1 MARPHVRDFLE
12 RFVRPLVAGGEL
24 HIGPPI
30 PVADVDRWEQ
40 ELGDASVELVAVDDA
55 RTAALST
62 LVVRPPA
69 LVLERDELALA
80 AGLHDALFLVH
91 PRAERWSV
99 SDRQRRRII
108 DTALTLVSQPHS
120 HNRVRVM
127 ARHALLHNIFHLKR
141 NDTVVS
147 WWTGKAR
154 FQGQRPSKRLTA
166 WRGVRRV
173 REDVTVVDFDELLAV
188 PDTAPIIATL
198 LRRTP
203 LTQLLDSHP
212 GAPPLHWE
220 DAVFLLRDAE
230 LARAIAYFLVPDAP
244 HRDQVAGPARLAAAF
259 EQMLE
264 RTPDERDVRAVA
276 AFLVHLSAL
285 FCLGELHL
293 REPGAKSPLISTVLA
308 AEAAGQRPR
317 GLATLFALPGALA
330 LVDARLAV
338 PPGVVPAY
346 PARRGSLHAGAQPQ
360 LATRWKVHRAQTAE
374 LLSDAVIDAL
384 AQRLRRHLRPGPV
397 SDPAQVV
404 SLPPA

>member
-1 MARPHVRDFLE
+1 MARPHVREFLE
-12 RFVRPLVAGGEL
+12 RFVKPLVAGGEL
-24 HIGPPI
+24 HVGPPI
-30 PVADVDRWEQ
+30 PMADVDRWDQ
-40 ELGDASVELVAVDDA
+40 ELGDATVELVAVDEA
-55 RTAALST
+55 RTQVLST

-108 DTALTLVSQPHS
+108 DTALALVSQPRTES
-120 HNRVRVM
+120 RTRVM
-127 ARHALLHNIFHLKR
+127 ARHALLHNIFHLTR
-141 NDTVVS
+141 SDTVVS
-147 WWTGKAR
+147 WWTGRAR
-154 FQGQRPSKRLTA
+154 FQGQKPSKRLTA

-203 LTQLLDSHP
+203 LTQLLDSHA

-220 DAVFLLRDAE
+220 DAVFILRDAE
-230 LARAIAYFLVPDAP
+230 LARAVAYRLVPDAA
-244 HRDQVAGPARLAAAF
+244 HKDQVVGPARLAAAF

-264 RTPDERDVRAVA
+264 RNPDERDVRAVA
-276 AFLVHLSAL
+276 AFLVYLGAL
-285 FCLGELHL
+285 FCLDELKL

-330 LVDARLAV
+330 LVDPRLAT
-338 PPGVVPAY
+338 PPGIEEMPA
-346 PARRGSLHAGAQPQ
+346 
-360 LATRWKVHRAQTAE
+360 LAARWKVHRAQTAE

-384 AQRLRRHLRPGPV
+384 AQRLRRHLRPGAA
-397 SDPAQVV
+397 DPAQVI
-404 SLPPA
+404 SLPTA

>member
-1 MARPHVRDFLE
+1 MARPHVRDFLD

-30 PVADVDRWEQ
+30 PMADVDRWEQ
-40 ELGDASVELVAVDDA
+40 ELGNASVELVAVDDA
-55 RTAALST
+55 RTALLST
-62 LVVRPPA
+62 LVVSPPA

-80 AGLHDALFLVH
+80 AGLHNALFLVH

-108 DTALTLVSQPHS
+108 DTALTLVSQPLTQ
-120 HNRVRVM
+120 NRTRVM

-141 NDTVVS
+141 SDTVVS

-173 REDVTVVDFDELLAV
+173 REDVTVVGFDELLAV
-188 PDTAPIIATL
+188 PDTAPVIATL

-203 LTQLLDSHP
+203 LTQVLESEP

-220 DAVFLLRDAE
+220 DAVFLLRDHK
-230 LARAIAYFLVPDAP
+230 LARAITYRLVPEAP
-244 HRDQVAGPARLAAAF
+244 PRDQVTGPARLAAAF

-264 RTPDERDVRAVA
+264 RNPDEADVRAVA
-276 AFLVHLSAL
+276 AFLVHLNGL
-285 FCLGELHL
+285 FCLGELHM
-293 REPGAKSPLISTVLA
+293 REAAAKSPLISTVLA

-317 GLATLFALPGALA
+317 GLTTLFALPGALA
-330 LVDARLAV
+330 LVDKRLAV
-338 PPGVVPAY
+338 PPGIDQV
-346 PARRGSLHAGAQPQ
+346 PQ
-360 LATRWKVHRAQTAE
+360 LAARWKVHRAQTAE

-384 AQRLRRHLRPGPV
+384 AQRLRRHLRPGLAA
-397 SDPAQVV
+397 DPAQVV
-404 SLPPA
+404 TLPTA